1 MIHKITTFVEKTS
14 SVTSDLRL
22 LTSDSSALM
31 PRLPSLDPAEI
42 RFVFSPESTSQ
53 SRLLVQDN
61 EQMSYEKEQAGIDE
75 IDSDS

>member
-1 MIHKITTFVEKTS
+1 MTFVEKTS

-42 RFVFSPESTSQ
+42 RFVVIAESSSQ
-53 SRLLVQDN
+53 GRLLIQHN
-61 EQMSYEKEQAGIDE
+61 EQVSYKKEQAAIDE
-75 IDSDS
+75 DR